1 MDYPREYNAAVD
13 LLDRNVEGG
22 RGDKPAFI
30 DPQRTLTYAA
40 LRDDCARMGGLL
52 AEHGLEAESRVAMLV
67 LDSVDFPVIFLGCIR
82 AGVVPVALNTLLT
95 TDQYAY
101 ILGDCR
107 ARALF
112 ISAPLLATVEPIL
125 GRLPCLAQ
133 VFVVGDTGG
142 DHHDFATELAAQP
155 ADRPPIR

>member
-13 LLDRNVEGG
+13 LLDRNVERG

-30 DPQRTLTYAA
+30 DPDRTLTYAA
-40 LRDDCARMGGLL
+40 LGDDCARMGGLL
-52 AEHGLEAESRVAMLV
+52 ADAGLEAESRVAMLV
-67 LDSVDFPVIFLGCIR
+67 LDTVDFPVIFLGCIR

-112 ISAPLLATVEPIL
+112 ISAPLL
-125 GRLPCLAQ
+125 
-133 VFVVGDTGG
+133 
-142 DHHDFATELAAQP
+142 
-155 ADRPPIR
+155 